1 MTNFQSINEMNLR
14 EMTGFLYTFLLP
26 WTKAYTDEQKAALW
40 KSLEKFLLSEVKT
53 FKTVKVED
61 LREEVTK

>member
-1 MTNFQSINEMNLR
+1 MINFQAIKEMNIR

-40 KSLEKFLLSEVKT
+40 KSIEKFLMSEVKT

-61 LREEVTK
+61 LKKEV

>member
-1 MTNFQSINEMNLR
+1 MKNFQAIKEMNLR

-26 WTKAYTDEQKAALW
+26 WTKAYSKEQKDHLW
-40 KSLEKFLLSEVKT
+40 KSIEKFLMSEVKT

-61 LREEVTK
+61 LKKEE

>member
-1 MTNFQSINEMNLR
+1 MKNFQAIKEMNLR

-26 WTKAYTDEQKAALW
+26 WTKAFTDKQKADLW
-40 KSLEKFLLSEVKT
+40 KSIEVFLMSEVKT

-61 LREEVTK
+61 LKKEE

>member
-1 MTNFQSINEMNLR
+1 MKNFQAIKEMNLR

-26 WTKAYTDEQKAALW
+26 WTKAFTDKQKADLW
-40 KSLEKFLLSEVKT
+40 KAIQMFLMSEVKT

-61 LREEVTK
+61 LKKEE